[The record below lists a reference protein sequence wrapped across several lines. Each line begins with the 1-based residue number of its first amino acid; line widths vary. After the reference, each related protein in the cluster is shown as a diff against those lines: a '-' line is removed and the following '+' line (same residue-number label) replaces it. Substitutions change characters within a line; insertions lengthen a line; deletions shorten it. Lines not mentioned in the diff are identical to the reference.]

1 MPKIWLL
8 LICLLGSG
16 RGDARTADGGAF
28 EGTVSDASGAP
39 VPSAEI
45 ALLSPVTGFSLRA
58 RTQSDGMF
66 FLNDVAAGSYSL
78 RVSAAGFQP
87 YVADVVLQ
95 GAAVCELKIRL
106 DVAGQHTSITI
117 ESSPD
122 HILETDASAVNRVER
137 KVIEALPA
145 ASPDSGLNDAITFTT
160 AGVAAD
166 SNGFFHPLG
175 DHAQVSYVIDGQ
187 PVSDQRNKVFS
198 TSIPANAIQSMEV
211 ISGSQSTGRSARS
224 ARRRRLR
231 LVRRGGERSWLS
243 IPRGAGG
250 FLTHLNFG
258 PCMMLVTREL
268 YSTDWISSRMR
279 RMFFT

>member
-1 MPKIWLL
+1 
-8 LICLLGSG
+8 
-16 RGDARTADGGAF
+16 
-28 EGTVSDASGAP
+28 

-211 ISGSQSTGRSARS
+211 ISGSPQAEYGDKTSLVIVATTRSGQDITTPTGSIRSSYGSFGSSTASFDLSYGQRNWGNFFEVDGLNTGR
-224 ARRRRLR
+224 
-231 LVRRGGERSWLS
+231 
-243 IPRGAGG
+243 
-250 FLTHLNFG
+250 FLDPPEFVVFHSKGNPGTGSDAVSKMG
-258 PCMMLVTREL
+258 PPKKR
-268 YSTDWISSRMR
+268 
-279 RMFFT
+279 